1 MLLYDNEFLPQAIAI
16 IESAKSHIRI
26 STFKAE
32 ISTKPIGLKLKKFFD
47 LLATKKG
54 QGVQIDFLINKN
66 DKRVGTPRTNY
77 TAIKYLTTQ
86 KINVRTLR
94 NNRCCHAKIIIADQE
109 RAIIGSH
116 NLSIKSCFDNF
127 ETSFVVSDPANIAR
141 LCAVFNETWRTG
153 QAET

>member
-1 MLLYDNEFLPQAIAI
+1 MLLYDNEFLPQAIAL
-16 IESAKSHIRI
+16 IESARSHIRI

-32 ISTKPIGLKLKKFFD
+32 LSTKPAGLKLKKLFD
-47 LLATKKG
+47 LLDEKKS

-66 DKRVGTPRTNY
+66 DKNVGTPRTNHIV
-77 TAIKYLTTQ
+77 IKHLLAQ

-94 NNRCCHAKIIIADQE
+94 DNRCCHAKIIIADQE

-127 ETSFVVSDPANIAR
+127 ETSFIITDPANIAR
-141 LCAVFNETWRTG
+141 LCAIFNETWRTG
-153 QAET
+153 QAAT